1 MQGTSFRK
9 PECWGRDR
17 ATSARIRPSRAG
29 WVFVFEAL
37 LRTWVWVSSRALV
50 LVGSTTKYKYT
61 SPVRAFRWR
70 ETRGVVRALVM
81 AR

>member
-29 WVFVFEAL
+29 WVFVFEAPFFGRGCGYRVARWCWSDL
-37 LRTWVWVSSRALV
+37 QLSTSIRALSAPSAGGKPEV
-50 LVGSTTKYKYT
+50 SY
-61 SPVRAFRWR
+61 AH
-70 ETRGVVRALVM
+70 
-81 AR
+81 